1 MMKAVKHLLLAFAS
15 LVVLGVTATSALAV
29 TLPDVHVAL
38 EEAYPITATSKAPKA
53 ITGLATAGGSV
64 LTGEGVE
71 TTLTWTELSAAGTYV
86 ANFTN
91 VVKGA
96 KKCKTTGDAAGT
108 VLISGGVALVTV
120 SEAPLTVAPLFSVPK
135 TKIECEGLNVTVEG
149 NVLGTYT
156 GSLNKQITEFTGT
169 LKGEKGKQELTKYLN
184 DAGETKEALLLSE
197 AGAGF
202 TKSSENVSEV
212 ITFKSAKMLEVL
224 G

>member
-1 MMKAVKHLLLAFAS
+1 MKAVKHLLLAFAS

-38 EEAYPITATSKAPKA
+38 GEAFPVVATSKAPKA
-53 ITGLATAGGSV
+53 ITNLGTAGGSV

-86 ANFTN
+86 ANFSN

-96 KKCKTTGDAAGT
+96 KKCKTAGDVAGT
-108 VLISGGVALVTV
+108 VLISGALALVTV
-120 SEAPLTVAPLFSVPK
+120 SEAPLTVAPLFTVPK

-149 NVLGTYT
+149 NVLGTFPSA
-156 GSLNKQITEFTGT
+156 SLNKQLTEFTGT
-169 LKGEKGKQELTKYLN
+169 LKGEKGKQELTKYLG
-184 DAGETKEALLLSE
+184 DDGVTKEALLLSE
-197 AGAGF
+197 AGSGF
-202 TKSSENVSEV
+202 TKSSQNISETV
-212 ITFKSAKMLEVL
+212 TFKSAKMLEVL